1 MKNLEQLT
9 FKTLEKPALV
19 DPIQRRRDKIIA
31 AIEQQMQVLTA
42 AIKGVTF
49 TVPAKVEGKA
59 PKVVKPW
66 FVTGDGGVYVLCKY
80 GARTLLLSEQGN
92 AVYVAKL
99 ADVSAVLTAF
109 AAAAKSGELDA
120 AMANAA
126 TKPTKKK
133 A

>member
-1 MKNLEQLT
+1 MKSLERFT

-19 DPIQRRRDKIIA
+19 DPVQRRRAKLISG
-31 AIEQQMQVLTA
+31 IEQQKLVLTA

-66 FVTGDGGVYVLCKY
+66 FVTGDGGVYVFCKY
-80 GARTLLLSEQGN
+80 GARTLRLSEQGN

-120 AMANAA
+120 PMANAA
-126 TKPTKKK
+126 TKPTKKN